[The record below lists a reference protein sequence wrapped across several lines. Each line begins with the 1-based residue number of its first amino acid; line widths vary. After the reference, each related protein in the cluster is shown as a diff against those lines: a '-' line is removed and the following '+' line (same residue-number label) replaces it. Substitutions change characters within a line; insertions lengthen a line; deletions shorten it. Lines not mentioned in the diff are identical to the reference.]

1 MKKSNRKSRG
11 KISRKKF
18 FQLVADVLVSNGIA
32 PDKKKFKATVTRTV
46 RFLRY
51 RADEEGRGRVAYRR
65 RDVKI
70 ALNFYLD
77 PKTGK

>member
-1 MKKSNRKSRG
+1 MKTRKSKKSN

-18 FQLVADVLVSNGIA
+18 FQIVADVLVANGIA
-32 PDKKKFKATVTRTV
+32 PEKRKFKATITRTV

-77 PKTGK
+77 PKTK